1 MNEPYSISRL
11 LVLRKVTRA
20 IADLLRGQ
28 LRDYLTT
35 VAPLFRPKTVF
46 GDYAGSPT
54 RENVPGAE
62 KAFKEL
68 QSLYEAVAGAK
79 PFNLPKEL
87 NSPVEILTSV
97 LEITP
102 VEYTHMAK
110 SDKESKQV
118 SVTTPLNWTLSYA
131 GFAPK
136 KVRDLLADRDRNTA
150 ALQQAVVHQLV
161 LHVILARQTGVAK
174 LLEALRFPLST
185 GKRPEF
191 GELPVP
197 CIASVLTTVRPTDEV
212 IIEST
217 EISGTNA
224 FEEVVNVESLLQIGD
239 PWHAQ
244 LVELVR
250 THGADLLPQ
259 APAASPP

>member
-1 MNEPYSISRL
+1 MNEPYSTSRL
-11 LVLRKVTRA
+11 LVLRKLTRA

-28 LRDYLTT
+28 LRDDLTT
-35 VAPLFRPKTVF
+35 LAPLFRPKTVF
-46 GDYAGSPT
+46 GDYVGSPT
-54 RENVPGAE
+54 RENFPGAE

-68 QSLYEAVAGAK
+68 QSLYEAVASAK

-87 NSPVEILTSV
+87 NPPLEILTSV

-102 VEYTHMAK
+102 VEYAHLAK
-110 SDKESKQV
+110 SDKESKPV
-118 SVTTPLNWTLSYA
+118 TVTTPLKWTLSYA

-136 KVRDLLADRDRNTA
+136 KLRDLLADRDRSAA
-150 ALQQAVVHQLV
+150 ALQQAIVHQLV
-161 LHVILARQTGVAK
+161 LHLVLARHTGVAK

-191 GELPVP
+191 GELPIP
-197 CIASVLTTVRPTDEV
+197 YIASVLATVRPPDEL

-224 FEEVVNVESLLQIGD
+224 FEEVVNVENLLQIGD

-244 LVELVR
+244 
-250 THGADLLPQ
+250 
-259 APAASPP
+259 

>member
-1 MNEPYSISRL
+1 MNESYSTERL
-11 LVLRKVTRA
+11 LVLRKLTRA

-35 VAPLFRPKTVF
+35 LAPLFRPKTVF
-46 GDYAGSPT
+46 GDYVGSPT
-54 RENVPGAE
+54 HESVPGAE

-87 NSPVEILTSV
+87 NPPVEVLTSA
-97 LEITP
+97 LEVTP
-102 VEYTHMAK
+102 VEYPHVAK
-110 SDKESKQV
+110 SDKDSKQV
-118 SVTTPLNWTLSYA
+118 SVTTPLKWALTYA
-131 GFAPK
+131 GFTPK
-136 KVRDLLADRDRNTA
+136 KLRDLLADRNRSTA

-161 LHVILARQTGVAK
+161 LHVILARPTGVAK

-197 CIASVLTTVRPTDEV
+197 YIASVLATVRPPDEV

-217 EISGTNA
+217 EISGTDV
-224 FEEVVNVESLLQIGD
+224 FEEVVNLDDIVQLRDPLQQRLL
-239 PWHAQ
+239 
-244 LVELVR
+244 ELVR
-250 THGADLLPQ
+250 KHGDDLLPGQGPVQ
-259 APAASPP
+259 A

>member
-1 MNEPYSISRL
+1 MNEPYGTNRL
-11 LVLRKVTRA
+11 LVLRKLTRA

-46 GDYAGSPT
+46 GDYVGSPT

-87 NSPVEILTSV
+87 NPPIEILTTA

-102 VEYTHMAK
+102 VEYSHVAK
-110 SDKESKQV
+110 SDNESKQV
-118 SVTTPLNWTLSYA
+118 SVMTPLKWTLSYA

-136 KVRDLLADRDRNTA
+136 KLRDLLADRDHSTA
-150 ALQQAVVHQLV
+150 AMQQAVVQQLL
-161 LHVILARQTGVAK
+161 LHVFLARQTGVAK

-197 CIASVLTTVRPTDEV
+197 YIASVLATVRPPDEV

-224 FEEVVNVESLLQIGD
+224 FEEVVNVENLLQMSD
-239 PWHAQ
+239 PWYAQ

-250 THGADLLPQ
+250 THGAELLPQ
-259 APAASPP
+259 VQEASPP

>member
-1 MNEPYSISRL
+1 MNEPYSTNRL
-11 LVLRKVTRA
+11 LVLRKLTRA
-20 IADLLRGQ
+20 IADPLRGQ

-35 VAPLFRPKTVF
+35 LMPLFRPKTVF
-46 GDYAGSPT
+46 GDYVGSPT

-68 QSLYEAVAGAK
+68 QSLYEAVAVAK

-87 NSPVEILTSV
+87 SPPVEILTTV
-97 LEITP
+97 LEVTQ
-102 VEYTHMAK
+102 VEYPHVAK
-110 SDKESKQV
+110 CDKDSKQV
-118 SVTTPLNWTLSYA
+118 SVTTPLKWALSFA

-136 KVRDLLADRDRNTA
+136 RLLDLLADSNRSTA
-150 ALQQAVVHQLV
+150 ALQQAVLHQLM
-161 LHVILARQTGVAK
+161 LHVILSRQTGVAK

-197 CIASVLTTVRPTDEV
+197 YIASVLSTVRPPDEV

-224 FEEVVNVESLLQIGD
+224 FEEVVNVGNLLQICD
-239 PWHAQ
+239 PWYAQ

-250 THGADLLPQ
+250 RHGADLLPQ
-259 APAASPP
+259 VPAASPP

>member
-1 MNEPYSISRL
+1 MNEPYSTNRL
-11 LVLRKVTRA
+11 LVLRKMTRA

-28 LRDYLTT
+28 LLDHLTT
-35 VAPLFRPKTVF
+35 LVPLLRAKTVF
-46 GDYAGSPT
+46 GDYVGSPT

-79 PFNLPKEL
+79 PFNLPREL

-102 VEYTHMAK
+102 VEYPHLAK

-118 SVTTPLNWTLSYA
+118 NVTTPLKWTLSYA

-136 KVRDLLADRDRNTA
+136 KLRELLADRDRSTA
-150 ALQQAVVHQLV
+150 ALQQAVVQQLM

-174 LLEALRFPLST
+174 LLEALHFPLST

-197 CIASVLTTVRPTDEV
+197 YIASVLTTVRPPDEV

-217 EISGTNA
+217 EISGTHA
-224 FEEVVNVESLLQIGD
+224 FEEVVNVENLLQFSD
-239 PWHAQ
+239 PWYAQ

-259 APAASPP
+259 ATEASPP

>member
-1 MNEPYSISRL
+1 MNEPYSTNRL
-11 LVLRKVTRA
+11 LALRKLTRA

-28 LRDYLTT
+28 LRDHLTT

-46 GDYAGSPT
+46 GDYVGSPT

-68 QSLYEAVAGAK
+68 QSLYETVAGAK

-87 NSPVEILTSV
+87 NPPVEMLTSV

-102 VEYTHMAK
+102 VEYPHVAK

-118 SVTTPLNWTLSYA
+118 SVTTPLKWTLSYA

-136 KVRDLLADRDRNTA
+136 KLRDQLADRDRSTA
-150 ALQQAVVHQLV
+150 ALQQAVVHQLI

-174 LLEALRFPLST
+174 LLEALRFPLGT

-191 GELPVP
+191 GDLPVP
-197 CIASVLTTVRPTDEV
+197 YIASVLATVRPPDEV

-224 FEEVVNVESLLQIGD
+224 FEEVVNVENLLQIGD
-239 PWHAQ
+239 PLYAQ
-244 LVELVR
+244 LVELAR
-250 THGADLLPQ
+250 THGAELVPQ
-259 APAASPP
+259 APAAAPP

>member
-1 MNEPYSISRL
+1 MNEPYSTDRL

-35 VAPLFRPKTVF
+35 VVPLFRPKTVF
-46 GDYAGSPT
+46 GDYVGSPT
-54 RENVPGAE
+54 RENVPGGE
-62 KAFKEL
+62 KAFQEL
-68 QSLYEAVAGAK
+68 QSLYEAVAGGK

-87 NSPVEILTSV
+87 NPPVEILTSV

-102 VEYTHMAK
+102 LEYPHLAK

-118 SVTTPLNWTLSYA
+118 SVTTPLKWTLSYG

-136 KVRDLLADRDRNTA
+136 KLRDLLADRDRSTA

-161 LHVILARQTGVAK
+161 LHVILGRQTGVAK

-197 CIASVLTTVRPTDEV
+197 YIASVLTTVRPPDEV

-224 FEEVVNVESLLQIGD
+224 FEEVVNVENLLQLGD

-259 APAASPP
+259 VPEASPP

>member
-1 MNEPYSISRL
+1 MY
-11 LVLRKVTRA
+11 VC
-20 IADLLRGQ
+20 
-28 LRDYLTT
+28 
-35 VAPLFRPKTVF
+35 
-46 GDYAGSPT
+46 
-54 RENVPGAE
+54 
-62 KAFKEL
+62 KEL

-87 NSPVEILTSV
+87 SPPVEILTSV
-97 LEITP
+97 LEVTP
-102 VEYTHMAK
+102 VEYAHVAK
-110 SDKESKQV
+110 SDKDSKQLN
-118 SVTTPLNWTLSYA
+118 VTTPLKWALSYA

-136 KVRDLLADRDRNTA
+136 KLLDLLADRNRSTA

-161 LHVILARQTGVAK
+161 LHVILARQTGVAM

-197 CIASVLTTVRPTDEV
+197 YIASVLARVRPPDEV

-224 FEEVVNVESLLQIGD
+224 FEEVVNVENLLQIGD
-239 PWHAQ
+239 PWYAQ

-250 THGADLLPQ
+250 NHGADLLPQ
-259 APAASPP
+259 LPDASPQ